1 MSEQPRLSA
10 RPSRQEL
17 RKAIVRLRLEVQR
30 QELRQEMHQLMQPL
44 QHVREMGEGLRRQL
58 PASAP
63 LWAAGGAGLLALLL
77 GRNRRLRRMLRLG
90 LLLIPLLLEA
100 RSRNRSES
108 GDEKA
113 P

>member
-1 MSEQPRLSA
+1 MSEQPQLS
-10 RPSRQEL
+10 PHPTRQEL

-30 QELRQEMHQLMQPL
+30 QELRQEVHQLLQPL
-44 QHVREMGEGLRRQL
+44 KQAREMGLGLRRQL

-63 LWAAGGAGLLALLL
+63 LWAAGGAGLLALAL
-77 GRNRRLRRMLRLG
+77 GRNRRLRRILRLG

-100 RSRNRSES
+100 RTRNRSEAP
-108 GDEKA
+108 DEKA

>member
-10 RPSRQEL
+10 HPSRQEL

-30 QELRQEMHQLMQPL
+30 QELRQEMQQLLQPL
-44 QHVREMGEGLRRQL
+44 QQARELGQGLRRQL

-63 LWAAGGAGLLALLL
+63 LWAAGGAGLLAVLL
-77 GRNRRLRRMLRLG
+77 GSNRRLRRMLRLG

-100 RSRNRSES
+100 RTRNRSEAP
-108 GDEKA
+108 DEKA

>member
-1 MSEQPRLSA
+1 MSEQPRLSPH
-10 RPSRQEL
+10 PSRQEL

-30 QELRQEMHQLMQPL
+30 QELRQEVQQLMQPL
-44 QHVREMGEGLRRQL
+44 QQAREMGQGLRRQL
-58 PASAP
+58 PESAP

-77 GRNRRLRRMLRLG
+77 GRNRRLRRMVRLG

-100 RSRNRSES
+100 RSRNRSEAS
-108 GDEKA
+108 DEKA